1 MLNDRV
7 KVKTV
12 IEIFRVWLYH
22 LLLKAFFFLK
32 FSSFANNFEKHQTW
46 LIRLNFV
53 QYFKKDIDEVSGWLT
68 KRYFFNRTCLLHK
81 WNRFEDSFTIEKGLD
96 SPLPIKRQ
104 ITKHPKSRMNETEQF
119 KWANKSNQFIIMFKL
134 LELPGCRFKIGV
146 EYSVIVDIRW

>member
-46 LIRLNFV
+46 LIGLIFV
-53 QYFKKDIDEVSGWLT
+53 QYFKKILMKSLVDLQKDFFSFVHIYYTNEIDSKIHSLL
-68 KRYFFNRTCLLHK
+68 KRAWISHF
-81 WNRFEDSFTIEKGLD
+81 
-96 SPLPIKRQ
+96 P
-104 ITKHPKSRMNETEQF
+104 
-119 KWANKSNQFIIMFKL
+119 
-134 LELPGCRFKIGV
+134 
-146 EYSVIVDIRW
+146 

>member
-22 LLLKAFFFLK
+22 LLLFFLK

-53 QYFKKDIDEVSGWLT
+53 QYFKKDIDEVSG
-68 KRYFFNRTCLLHK
+68 
-81 WNRFEDSFTIEKGLD
+81 
-96 SPLPIKRQ
+96 
-104 ITKHPKSRMNETEQF
+104 
-119 KWANKSNQFIIMFKL
+119 
-134 LELPGCRFKIGV
+134 
-146 EYSVIVDIRW
+146 